1 MEKKANEVIVA
12 TRRARLAELI
22 ATHYKSQADFVAQSG
37 QSQSEVSGMVGGT
50 KSFGEKKARTIEMQC
65 GLEPGWLDRHEGQ
78 AQVNLPGAMSV
89 EAHDPDSEIFVPI
102 PMVEL
107 RLSAGVTGFQTEPD
121 RREGG
126 TIGMRRSWIE
136 RTGLH
141 AQKLIAVKVRG
152 ESMEPS
158 LYEDD
163 IVIINT
169 ADTRPIDGAVFAVN
183 YEGEAVV
190 KRFSRDAGEWWLT
203 SDSPD
208 QRKHHRKVCR
218 GEACLVIGRVV
229 RKESD
234 RI

>member
-1 MEKKANEVIVA
+1 MEKKANEMIVA

-50 KSFGEKKARTIEMQC
+50 KSFGEKKARTIEVQC
-65 GLEPGWLDRHEGQ
+65 GLELGWLDRQEEHVQ
-78 AQVNLPGAMSV
+78 ASFPGAMSV
-89 EAHDPDSEIFVPI
+89 VPHDRESDIFVQI

-121 RREGG
+121 RWEGG
-126 TIGMRRSWIE
+126 TLGMRRSWIE

-141 AQKLIAVKVRG
+141 PQKLIALKVRG

-158 LYEDD
+158 LYEND
-163 IVIINT
+163 IVVINT
-169 ADTRPIDGAVFAVN
+169 ADTRPVDGAVFAVN
-183 YEGEAVV
+183 YEGEAVI
-190 KRFSRDAGEWWLT
+190 KRFSRDAGDWWLT
-203 SDSPD
+203 SDSSD
-208 QRKHHRKVCR
+208 QRKYHRKVCR
-218 GEACLVIGRVV
+218 GEACVVIGRVV